1 MNFRIPFQTTRLNLE
16 FLSSFQ
22 WCIEV
27 GGCAGCMGGHSG
39 DRGRGMKCGYRNT
52 VLGRDSFNK
61 DLGKEGRVTQSEAG
75 RKTTEVLILSN

>member
-1 MNFRIPFQTTRLNLE
+1 
-16 FLSSFQ
+16 
-22 WCIEV
+22 
-27 GGCAGCMGGHSG
+27 MGGHSG
-39 DRGRGMKCGYRNT
+39 DRGQGMKCGYRNT